1 MWYVEGKINP
11 FIQVEGKV
19 EDEQEEGNFFM
30 KKMLKNL
37 LHEL

>member
-19 EDEQEEGNFFM
+19 EDEEEGNFFM

-37 LHEL
+37 LHELW